1 MFDFSNLDDI
11 EDNGA
16 TPEWKKWQ
24 GIRWQREPEEE
35 LPVLIE
41 EREETFA
48 APEVVQGDF
57 VCLPISVPSL
67 PTSAFDPLALAAET
81 PAAVQG
87 NMASLNGQ
95 VIVNF
100 ATSAVEEF
108 MLAQREREEYKAY
121 IEKLHEQR
129 LAYLAAKRS
138 DILAKRGLE
147 MREKGSAPT
156 MDRKPFAWRELR
168 SVLSTD
174 AKQMPKDGWMC
185 ESVLNAS
192 KKLTRSLVPV
202 GSGAML
208 PPSVLLHILVS
219 FGSQVRPDPP
229 GRWGRNA
236 ARHLSVSDCFFPTG
250 MILTDATDII
260 EQKKEAPTL
269 VHLVAMSVNKENG
282 DLEAK
287 HLLDNIQLPTPA
299 SYPSIKPRHQ
309 IRR

>member
-1 MFDFSNLDDI
+1 MFDILHATKNL
-11 EDNGA
+11 G
-16 TPEWKKWQ
+16 
-24 GIRWQREPEEE
+24 G
-35 LPVLIE
+35 
-41 EREETFA
+41 
-48 APEVVQGDF
+48 QGDF

-168 SVLSTD
+168 S
-174 AKQMPKDGWMC
+174 DGWMC

-236 ARHLSVSDCFFPTG
+236 ARHLC
-250 MILTDATDII
+250 DII